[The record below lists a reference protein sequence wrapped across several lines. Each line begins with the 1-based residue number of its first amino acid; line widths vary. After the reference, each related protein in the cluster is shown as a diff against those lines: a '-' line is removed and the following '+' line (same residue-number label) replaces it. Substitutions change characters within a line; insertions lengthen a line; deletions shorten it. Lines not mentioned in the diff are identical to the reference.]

1 MVLDEIDSK
10 ILFEANKQDPL
21 VTEPFKEIAV
31 RLGLGTSDVIS
42 RLVRLQKEGAI
53 RRFGAKMKPID
64 IGLVA
69 NAMVAWK
76 VPNHRI
82 QEVGSFLSKLT
93 EVTHCYERETVLGKW
108 EYNFYT
114 VMHSQNRESIETAV
128 RKLSRTLGV
137 GEYLILF
144 SKKNLK
150 IKPCSGGV
158 RYQNF
163 PEKKL
168 SK

>member
-1 MVLDEIDSK
+1 LVLDEIDSK
-10 ILFEANKQDPL
+10 ILFEANKQAPF
-21 VTEPFKEIAV
+21 VTEPFKEIAA
-31 RLGLGTSDVIS
+31 RLGLGPSEVIS
-42 RLVRLQKEGAI
+42 RLTRLQKDGAI
-53 RRFGAKMKPID
+53 RRFGAKIKPID
-64 IGLVA
+64 IGLIA

-76 VPNHRI
+76 VPDHRV

-108 EYNFYT
+108 EYNLYT

-150 IKPCSGGV
+150 IRPGSGGV
-158 RYQNF
+158 EYQNF
-163 PEKKL
+163 PEKRL